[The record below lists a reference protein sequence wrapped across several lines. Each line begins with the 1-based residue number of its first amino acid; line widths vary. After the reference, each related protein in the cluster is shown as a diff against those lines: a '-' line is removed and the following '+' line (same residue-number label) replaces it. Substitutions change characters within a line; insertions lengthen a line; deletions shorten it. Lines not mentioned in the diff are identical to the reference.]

1 MIIPGSTRPR
11 QTRTLNGHMARRWQ
25 TMSEERLLDL
35 RLCELE
41 LRIEG
46 SAMEE
51 RTVRL
56 DEELA
61 AKGLRF
67 RPHYW
72 VGAEWFTPDGVPGIA
87 IPFFLVHPKLT
98 ELERKQMLEVEG
110 QNPGECMRILRH
122 EAGHAIDNA
131 YRLHRRKRWRELFGS
146 FTDPYPDFYKP
157 RPNSRRFVQH
167 LRGWYAQAHPAEDFA
182 ETFAV
187 WLTPGYPWRKRY
199 ADWPALEKLEYV
211 DELMREIADEV
222 PPVRSRRFV
231 EPLGQLRT
239 TLRDYYRQKH
249 ELYAVEWPAYYDRD
263 LRRIFREDLRE
274 ESARLSAAAFLRSQ
288 RGDLCRTVGEAAAV
302 PVYTV
307 DQLLKNM
314 IERCRAL
321 HLRLRESPRRT
332 REAILLMLMM
342 HTMHVA
348 HAGYPR
354 IAV

>member
-1 MIIPGSTRPR
+1 
-11 QTRTLNGHMARRWQ
+11 
-25 TMSEERLLDL
+25 
-35 RLCELE
+35 
-41 LRIEG
+41 
-46 SAMEE
+46 MEE

-56 DEELA
+56 DEELELR
-61 AKGLRF
+61 GLRF

-72 VGAEWFTPDGVPGIA
+72 AGAEWFTPDGVPGIA
-87 IPFFLVHPKLT
+87 VPFFLLHPRLT
-98 ELERKQMLEVEG
+98 RLERDQMLDVEG
-110 QNPGECMRILRH
+110 LGTPECMRILRH

-131 YRLHRRKRWRELFGS
+131 YRLHRRSRWRELFGP
-146 FTDPYPDFYKP
+146 FTDPYPDSYRP

-167 LRGWYAQAHPAEDFA
+167 LTGWYAQAHPAEDFA

-187 WLTPGYPWRKRY
+187 WMTPGYPWRKRY

-211 DELMREIADEV
+211 DELMREIAEEV

-231 EPLGQLRT
+231 EPLKEIRT
-239 TLRDYYRQKH
+239 TLREHYAQKRD
-249 ELYAVEWPAYYDRD
+249 LYAVEWPAYYDRD
-263 LRRIFREDLRE
+263 LRRIFREDAPDKRRM
-274 ESARLSAAAFLRSQ
+274 AAAAFLRTWRTELS
-288 RGDLCRTVGEAAAV
+288 RTVGEVSGV

-307 DQLLKNM
+307 DHLLKTM

-321 HLRLRESPRRT
+321 KLRLRSSPRRT
-332 REAILLMLMM
+332 REAMLLMLMM

>member
-1 MIIPGSTRPR
+1 
-11 QTRTLNGHMARRWQ
+11 
-25 TMSEERLLDL
+25 MSEERLLDQ
-35 RLCELE
+35 RLCDLD
-41 LRIEG
+41 LHLEG
-46 SAMEE
+46 SPVEA

-56 DEELA
+56 DAELEE
-61 AKGLRF
+61 KGLRF

-87 IPFFLVHPKLT
+87 VPFYLVHPRLT
-98 ELERKQMLEVEG
+98 ELERSQMLEVEG
-110 QNPGECMRILRH
+110 FAPAECMRILRH

-146 FTDPYPDFYKP
+146 FTDPYPDSYRP

-187 WLTPGYPWRKRY
+187 WLTPGYPWRRRY
-199 ADWPALEKLEYV
+199 ATWPALEKLEYV

-231 EPLGQLRT
+231 EPLSQLRT
-239 TLRDYYRQKH
+239 TLREHYRQKH
-249 ELYAVEWPAYYDRD
+249 DLYAVEWPAYYDRD
-263 LRRIFREDLRE
+263 LRRIFREHAPSR
-274 ESARLSAAAFLRSQ
+274 RQPAASAFLRSH
-288 RGDLCRTVGEAAAV
+288 RMELCRTVSEVAGV

-307 DQLLKNM
+307 DNLLETM
-314 IERCRAL
+314 IERCRDMQ
-321 HLRLRESPRRT
+321 LRLRDSPRRT
-332 REAILLMLMM
+332 REAMLLVLMM
-342 HTMHVA
+342 HTVHVA
-348 HAGYPR
+348 HTGYPR

>member
-1 MIIPGSTRPR
+1 
-11 QTRTLNGHMARRWQ
+11 
-25 TMSEERLLDL
+25 MSQERLLDL
-35 RLCELE
+35 RLCDLD
-41 LRIEG
+41 LHIEG
-46 SAMEE
+46 SIMEE
-51 RTVRL
+51 RTERL

-72 VGAEWFTPDGVPGIA
+72 VGAEWFTPDGVPGVA
-87 IPFFLVHPKLT
+87 IPFALVHPRLT
-98 ELERKQMLEVEG
+98 RLEAEVMLDVEG
-110 QNPGECMRILRH
+110 YATPECMKILRH

-146 FTDPYPDFYKP
+146 YTDPYPDSYRP

-167 LRGWYAQAHPAEDFA
+167 LTGWYAQAHPAEDFA

-187 WLTPGYPWRKRY
+187 WMTPGYPWRKRY

-211 DELMREIADEV
+211 DELMKEIADQV
-222 PPVRSRRFV
+222 PPVRSRRHV
-231 EPLGQLRT
+231 EPLSELKIK
-239 TLRDYYRQKH
+239 LRDHYAQKR
-249 ELYAVEWPAYYDRD
+249 EAYSIEWPAYYDRD
-263 LRRIFREDLRE
+263 LRRIFKENPPNQQRM
-274 ESARLSAAAFLRSQ
+274 SAAAFLRTWRAELS
-288 RGDLCRTVGEAAAV
+288 RTVGENSGV

-307 DQLLKNM
+307 DHLLKTM
-314 IERCRAL
+314 IERSRDL
-321 HLRLRESPRRT
+321 KLRLRDSPRRT
-332 REAILLMLMM
+332 RENMLLMLMM